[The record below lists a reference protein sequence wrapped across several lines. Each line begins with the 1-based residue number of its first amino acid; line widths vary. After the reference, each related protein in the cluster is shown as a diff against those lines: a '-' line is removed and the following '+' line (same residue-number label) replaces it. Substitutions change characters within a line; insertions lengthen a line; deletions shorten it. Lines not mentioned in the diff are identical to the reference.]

1 LVGAIADNNETTS
14 SSVNGEPSSSL
25 PSNTDD
31 MEDSSS
37 DNEGSD
43 ADNSDYGDVL
53 EEDVEENIRNN
64 NDLFDENDETDP
76 SDEEIGDL
84 FE

>member
-1 LVGAIADNNETTS
+1 
-14 SSVNGEPSSSL
+14 
-25 PSNTDD
+25 